1 MNTAPEFV
9 ISRKQAEE
17 VSDMVGT
24 PAFVYD
30 ERTLRENAKAVSNFP
45 NAFGLTARYA
55 MKANPHSTV
64 LRIFDQMGLHFD
76 ASTVYEAQRA
86 ALAGINPEKIQLTS
100 QVIHEEK
107 ILEDLVSQ
115 GMLFNATSLHQLEIA
130 NRVVSNR
137 EISIRINP
145 GEGSGAFKTLTTG
158 GPESSFGIWHEDILE
173 AKAMV
178 DSYGLKV
185 VGLHTHIG
193 SGADPE
199 VGKVIARKS
208 LHFANDFPEATK
220 FNLGGGFKRGRV
232 PGEKTTDLQEYGMAI
247 ATEFR
252 NFYGE
257 TGREFHLEIEPGTY
271 LVANTGS
278 LLTRVMDVKK
288 TTEDQNFLLVDA
300 GMNEVLR
307 IPLYGAQH
315 RLTVIP
321 QDSEPREE
329 RDYIVCGPCCESTD
343 VLTIKAKSPDT
354 PEARRLTEARIGDLF
369 EIGSCGAYCESMGT
383 KGYNAIPEPPI
394 ALIGLDDKV
403 HQISSRG
410 TLSQLLQ
417 NEIVPEGY

>member
-1 MNTAPEFV
+1 
-9 ISRKQAEE
+9 
-17 VSDMVGT
+17 
-24 PAFVYD
+24 
-30 ERTLRENAKAVSNFP
+30 
-45 NAFGLTARYA
+45 
-55 MKANPHSTV
+55 
-64 LRIFDQMGLHFD
+64 
-76 ASTVYEAQRA
+76 
-86 ALAGINPEKIQLTS
+86 
-100 QVIHEEK
+100 
-107 ILEDLVSQ
+107 
-115 GMLFNATSLHQLEIA
+115 
-130 NRVVSNR
+130 
-137 EISIRINP
+137 
-145 GEGSGAFKTLTTG
+145 
-158 GPESSFGIWHEDILE
+158 
-173 AKAMV
+173 
-178 DSYGLKV
+178 
-185 VGLHTHIG
+185 
-193 SGADPE
+193 
-199 VGKVIARKS
+199 
-208 LHFANDFPEATK
+208 
-220 FNLGGGFKRGRV
+220 
-232 PGEKTTDLQEYGMAI
+232 MAI